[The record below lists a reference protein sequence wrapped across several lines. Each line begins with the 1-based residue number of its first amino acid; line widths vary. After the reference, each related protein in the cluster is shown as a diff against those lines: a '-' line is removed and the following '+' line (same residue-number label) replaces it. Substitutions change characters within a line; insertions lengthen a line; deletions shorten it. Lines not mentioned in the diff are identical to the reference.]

1 MTIQEELDKYAEYLT
16 ARSLS
21 LNYRNVIRIWLNYL
35 QTKALDTFTQE
46 TITQFFTENQYKD
59 NSKSQFIRAGRN
71 YYGEYLQIPKEQSEW
86 HKIKLMKV
94 ESKTPDCIT
103 EEELDKGISVMI
115 THNGRLMNST
125 KLKAFL
131 HFLFY
136 SGVRKQEVLNLHRK
150 DFDFTNNTAKVLGK
164 FDKERLVY
172 FPKVTGKEIQEFFTG
187 EPEKN
192 NAFNVSL
199 GQLNYMPRVLGK
211 ILGKKC
217 YMHLFRHSGARNM
230 SDKGIELPVLQ
241 RILGHASI
249 QTTMIYLKPDQKTV
263 LSVYKK
269 QMNPKKETQDD
280 I

>member
-1 MTIQEELDKYAEYLT
+1 MTIQEQLDKYAEYLT